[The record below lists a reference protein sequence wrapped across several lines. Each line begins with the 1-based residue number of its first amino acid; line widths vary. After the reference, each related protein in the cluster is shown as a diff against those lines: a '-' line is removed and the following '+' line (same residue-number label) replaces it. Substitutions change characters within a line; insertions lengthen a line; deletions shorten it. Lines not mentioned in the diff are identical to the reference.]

1 MICFKILT
9 IFPEIFESFLSQS
22 LIHKALNKK
31 VLDIETFN
39 FRKFGVGKHKK
50 VDDTP
55 YGGGPGMLLKP
66 DPIVNS
72 IRHIESETDE
82 KRCYRILMSPQG
94 RAFDQQKAIE
104 LSQLDQPIMLICGRF
119 EGFDERIRDYVDEE
133 ISLGDFVMLGGEV
146 AAMAVVEAVSRLAPD
161 VIGNAESFADESFY
175 EGLLE
180 HSQFTKP
187 FEFEGKKVPEVLV
200 SGNHQK
206 IADWRLSSALDK
218 TKTKRPDLYQT
229 YMKNSKFR
237 T

>member
-22 LIHKALNKK
+22 LIHKALSKK
-31 VLDIETFN
+31 VLNIETFD

-66 DPIVNS
+66 EPIVNS
-72 IRHIESETDE
+72 INFLESELPE
-82 KRCYRILMSPQG
+82 KRCYRVLMSPQG
-94 RAFDQQKAIE
+94 KRFDQKKAIE
-104 LSQLDQPIMLICGRF
+104 LSQLNQPIMLICGRF
-119 EGFDERIRDYVDEE
+119 EGFDERIRGYVDDE

-146 AAMAVVEAVSRLAPD
+146 AAMAVVEAVSRLAPG

-180 HSQFTKP
+180 HSQYTKP
-187 FEFEGKKVPEVLV
+187 FEFEGKKVPDVLV

-206 IADWRLSSALDK
+206 IADWRLSNALKK
-218 TKTKRPDLYQT
+218 TKTKRHDLYQE
-229 YMKNSKFR
+229 YIKNSKPSA
-237 T
+237 